1 MIQRIFITIGVL
13 LAISFIGCVYYFNRP
28 APVPL
33 PELTPSGIAAPKTA
47 PEAADATPADYSA
60 ILRTVSLAA
69 RRYQETHLHPVQ
81 ADHSQQD
88 GGLKSLLLAPNGIT
102 IPNSSAV
109 FWRLVT
115 GNGTVVLCAQFL
127 NPSEGLELTT
137 SIAEA
142 ARTHKLLVDAQVCG
156 DSAIGIHIPANS
168 AALGNAEALP
178 PPSLPSLPGL
188 PSLPALPGAAIAPT
202 GAVVPAASAN
212 ADHCEA
218 DQAIDERLSR
228 LL

>member
-13 LAISFIGCVYYFNRP
+13 LAISFLGCIYYFNRP

-33 PELTPSGIAAPKTA
+33 PELTPSGIAVPKA
-47 PEAADATPADYSA
+47 SPEAADTTPADYSA
-60 ILRTVSLAA
+60 ILRAVSLAA

-81 ADHSQQD
+81 ADRSQQD
-88 GGLKSLLLAPNGIT
+88 GGLKSLLLMPNGTT
-102 IPNSSAV
+102 IPNSSSV

-142 ARTHKLLVDAQVCG
+142 ARTNRLPVDAQVCG
-156 DSAIGIHIPANS
+156 DSAIGIHITAEGVAPS
-168 AALGNAEALP
+168 NAEALP
-178 PPSLPSLPGL
+178 PPGLPGLPGL
-188 PSLPALPGAAIAPT
+188 PSLPALPGAPAPT
-202 GAVVPAASAN
+202 SAVAPAAGPN